1 MTDVE
6 HDPDTERYA
15 YSPKALARLVLSYEL
30 RELADRAAA
39 GVPTG
44 SDDYAEPGEEVGEAL
59 ALVHQAQEVL
69 LRAVIYERARHASW
83 EAIAEQLD
91 MKKQSAHERYRETEQ
106 TWKDALHEPFNP
118 MPPGARFPY
127 EYLRLHEAA
136 YEPIKAGRDLDE
148 WAQERGKGEHAVTG
162 GLPTLSLLD
171 EMGQVLDGLNYL
183 YRNMS
188 ELGFKGPDPKARLRL
203 TERKA
208 ALLDRIATEE
218 GRPEAAVQAEEARAL
233 AAQLRA
239 EIDGA
244 AG

>member
-39 GVPTG
+39 SVPTG
-44 SDDYAEPGEEVGEAL
+44 SDEYGEPGEEVADAF

-69 LRAVIYERARHASW
+69 LRAVIYERAKHTSW
-83 EAIAEQLD
+83 AAIAEQLD
-91 MKKQSAHERYRETEQ
+91 MKKQSAHERYREAEQ
-106 TWKDALHEPFNP
+106 EWKDALHEPFNP
-118 MPPGARFPY
+118 IPPGARFPY

-136 YEPIKAGRDLDE
+136 YAPLKAGRDLDE

-171 EMGQVLDGLNYL
+171 EMGQLLDSLSHL
-183 YRNMS
+183 YRDMH
-188 ELGFKGPDPKARLRL
+188 KRPDPIARLRL

-208 ALLDRIATEE
+208 ALLDRIAIEE
-218 GRPEAAVQAEEARAL
+218 GRPEAAAQAEEARAL

-239 EIDGA
+239 EIEGTA
-244 AG
+244 

>member
-1 MTDVE
+1 MTDAK

-15 YSPKALARLVLSYEL
+15 YSPKALARLALSYEL

-44 SDDYAEPGEEVGEAL
+44 SDEYDEPGEEVAEAF

-69 LRAVIYERARHASW
+69 VRAVLYERARHTSW

-91 MKKQSAHERYRETEQ
+91 MKKQSAHERYREAEQ

-118 MPPGARFPY
+118 IPPGARFPY
-127 EYLRLHEAA
+127 NYLRLHEAA

-148 WAQERGKGEHAVTG
+148 WAQERGQGEHAVTG

-171 EMGQVLDGLNYL
+171 EMGQVLDGLSYL
-183 YRNMS
+183 YRDMH
-188 ELGFKGPDPKARLRL
+188 KRPDPAARLRL

-208 ALLDRIATEE
+208 ALLDRIAIEE
-218 GRPEAAVQAEEARAL
+218 GRPEAAAQAEEARAL

-239 EIDGA
+239 EIEGTA
-244 AG
+244 

>member
-30 RELADRAAA
+30 RALADRAAG

-44 SDDYAEPGEEVGEAL
+44 SDDYAEPGEEVADAL

-69 LRAVIYERARHASW
+69 SRAVLFERARHTSW

-91 MKKQSAHERYRETEQ
+91 VKKQSAHERYREAEQ
-106 TWKDALHEPFNP
+106 EWKDALHEPFNP
-118 MPPGARFPY
+118 IPPGARFPY

-162 GLPTLSLLD
+162 GLPTLSLLE
-171 EMGQVLDGLNYL
+171 EMGQLLDGLNYL
-183 YRNMS
+183 YRDMH
-188 ELGFKGPDPKARLRL
+188 KRPDPAVRLRL

-208 ALLDRIATEE
+208 DLLDRIAIEE
-218 GRPEAAVQAEEARAL
+218 GRPEAAAQAEEARAL
-233 AAQLRA
+233 AAELRA
-239 EIDGA
+239 EIEDA
-244 AG
+244 A

>member
-15 YSPKALARLVLSYEL
+15 YSPKALARLVLSSEL

-44 SDDYAEPGEEVGEAL
+44 GDDHAEPGEEVERAL
-59 ALVHQAQEVL
+59 ALVRQAQEVL
-69 LRAVIYERARHASW
+69 TRAVLFERARHTSW
-83 EAIAEQLD
+83 EAIAEQMG
-91 MKKQSAHERYRETEQ
+91 MKRQSAHERYREAEQ
-106 TWKDALHEPFNP
+106 EWKDALHQPFNP
-118 MPPGARFPY
+118 IPPDTRFPFN
-127 EYLRLHEAA
+127 YLRLHEAA
-136 YEPIKAGRDLDE
+136 YEPIKAGQDLDE
-148 WAQERGKGEHAVTG
+148 WAMERGKGEHAVTG

-171 EMGQVLDGLNYL
+171 EMSQLLDGLSHL
-183 YRNMS
+183 YRDMH
-188 ELGFKGPDPKARLRL
+188 KRPDPAARLRL

-208 ALLDRIATEE
+208 ALLDRIAVEE

-233 AAQLRA
+233 AARLRA

-244 AG
+244 V